1 MKQIIF
7 SDRPSST
14 SKDSGDISRT
24 SFSPLFKFIGD
35 HGDVPGYEVSLDI
48 QGAMGSNFKLADLEE
63 EIYRRTFGLPGRVL
77 VLVYHLSK

>member
-14 SKDSGDISRT
+14 SKDSGEHFT
-24 SFSPLFKFIGD
+24 NVTVPLFKFIGD
-35 HGDVPGYEVSLDI
+35 HGDVRGYEVSLEI
-48 QGAMGSNFKLADLEE
+48 RGAMGSNFKPADLEE